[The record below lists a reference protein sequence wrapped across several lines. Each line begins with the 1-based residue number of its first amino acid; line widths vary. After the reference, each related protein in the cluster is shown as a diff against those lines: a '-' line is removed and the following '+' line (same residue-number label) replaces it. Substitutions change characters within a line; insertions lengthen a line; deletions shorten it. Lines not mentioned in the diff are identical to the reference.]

1 MSRQPDPHL
10 MAASDEQIRQWLA
23 LAVHRKEHQRVS
35 AIKFAMVRRR
45 LLRDRAAKF
54 ESLRRATAVRGKVG
68 LAELA
73 KRCGDTAVF
82 VKGDGGGND

>member
-10 MAASDEQIRQWLA
+10 MAASDEQIEQWLA
-23 LAVHRKEHQRVS
+23 LAVYRKEQKRVS

-54 ESLRRATAVRGKVG
+54 EALRRATAGRGEFG
-68 LAELA
+68 IAEFA
-73 KRCGDTAVF
+73 KRCGDTVAF
-82 VKGDGGGND
+82 VTGGRDD